1 MTGAGSGWFS
11 SFEAWLQEGWNGP
24 LLVVLLLLGWL
35 WLLVRRREEEERHAQ
50 RPTPLS
56 VHELGH
62 CLFLAL
68 QGRDPRRYR
77 ELFLTGGEARRLLGD
92 DAAAYLEARTGPRV
106 IEAFEGLRGA
116 VPRGSVYQ
124 GMKALGDDRWALRFA
139 RPDGSTR
146 EVPVG
151 TLVQVGTAWRIFAPP
166 PPSEGDAPAGGA
178 VE

>member
-1 MTGAGSGWFS
+1 MTGTGSGWFS

-35 WLLVRRREEEERHAQ
+35 WLLVRRREEEERHAR

-68 QGRDPRRYR
+68 QSRDPRRYR
-77 ELFLTGGEARRLLGD
+77 ELFLTGGEARQLLGD
-92 DAAAYLEARTGPRV
+92 DAPAYLEARTGPRV
-106 IEAFEGLRGA
+106 IEAFEELARR
-116 VPRGSVYQ
+116 VPRGSVYN
-124 GMKALGDDRWALRFA
+124 GMKDLGDDRWALHYA
-139 RPDGSTR
+139 RPDGSGG

-166 PPSEGDAPAGGA
+166 ARTDAPAGRPI
-178 VE
+178 E